1 MKAGGADKASLG
13 PAIAELVALKAE
25 FERATG
31 TPFDPPKKTKKK
43 KAPAP
48 AQGDKEKKGG
58 KKVGGGVCGEGREE
72 GGGVLWEAMFVRDV
86 FVRCLARQTHAPL

>member
-1 MKAGGADKASLG
+1 MKAGGAEKDSLG

-43 KAPAP
+43 KAPVP

-72 GGGVLWEAMFVRDV
+72 GGGGVVGGHVRDV
-86 FVRCLARQTHAPL
+86 FVRCLARQMHALL